1 MKIDKKRIDML
12 CSMSDERLW
21 GAVKFFAG
29 TLGADLSRRRV
40 RPGDIEKLRRTLRAL
55 TEDDI
60 SRINRLAEVWKYG
73 R

>member
-1 MKIDKKRIDML
+1 MRFDKKKIDAL

-29 TLGADLSRRRV
+29 TVGADLSRKRV
-40 RPGDIEKLRRTLRAL
+40 KPGDIEKIRRTLRAL
-55 TEDDI
+55 TDDDI
-60 SRINRLAEVWKYG
+60 ARINRLTEVWKYG

>member
-1 MKIDKKRIDML
+1 MKIDKKKVDSL

-29 TLGADLSRRRV
+29 TLGADLSKKRV
-40 RPGDIEKLRRTLRAL
+40 KPGDVDRLRRTLRSL
-55 TEDDI
+55 TDEDI
-60 SRINRLAEVWKYG
+60 GRINRLIEVWKYG

>member
-1 MKIDKKRIDML
+1 MRIDKKKVDTL

-29 TLGADLSRRRV
+29 TLGADLSKKGV
-40 RPGDIEKLRRTLRAL
+40 KPGEIDRLRRTLRAL
-55 TEDDI
+55 TDDDLA
-60 SRINRLAEVWKYG
+60 RINRLTDVWKYG

>member
-1 MKIDKKRIDML
+1 MRIDKKKIEKL

-21 GAVKFFAG
+21 SAVKFFAG
-29 TLGADLSRRRV
+29 SLGADLSRKRV
-40 RPGDIEKLRRTLRAL
+40 KPGDIEKLRRTLNAL

-60 SRINRLAEVWKYG
+60 TRINRLAEVWKYG